1 MKKYPVQSQSYEGF
15 ETWWNQ
21 VRMSIQMHTK
31 IITILFC
38 FHVLLFFLACWY
50 KIDKA
55 SIRSASQ
62 WLFAY
67 IMWPTARLKFINP
80 NGTITYA
87 TAQRIAACAPLRT
100 YSIYIFHTMRNIFF
114 WCSSVYIFYI
124 PTWMFFHDKAK
135 YQSDRRHIRGSRLS
149 TIQEFNYE
157 VKKRKDEPGLH
168 IGSVR
173 MPKSLEPRHT
183 FIIGGPGA
191 GKTNCAA
198 QIIEDLKKRNEQAII
213 YDFKGDYLRRF
224 YDEEKD
230 IIFNPL
236 DARSV
241 GWNLFNEIET
251 PMDIDAM
258 ATSLIPHSISQMD
271 TFFPDAAR
279 DVFAGILYYLYS
291 ENQTTNKHIWD
302 TVTSEAEYVLEKLQS
317 IPDGKGAAKHIEL
330 PGSTQS
336 QGVFG
341 TLMEYAK
348 GLKYMADID
357 GTFQIKDWL
366 QNGKGMI
373 YITNYSIIQE
383 ALRPI
388 LSLFVDLLGRQVLS
402 LSESTERRIF
412 FFLDEFGTLQ
422 RLPTIV
428 KLLTMARSKGGC
440 VFIGIQDYGQIDQTY
455 SVNHRQSIINACG
468 NKIMFN
474 VDDPISA
481 RVSTDILSET
491 EYIEMNK
498 TRSMGVNDNRDG
510 TSLAERTK
518 RESLFLPAEL
528 MKLPDLTAIV
538 RFKSYDPLISTFKYK
553 IYPDKAPE
561 FVMRENLL
569 LKPTPKVEKVEKSSP
584 AGEEESISQAV
595 C

>member
-1 MKKYPVQSQSYEGF
+1 MNRYPVQSQSYEGF

-21 VRMSIQMHTK
+21 IRMSIQMHTK
-31 IITILFC
+31 IIAMLFF
-38 FHVLLFFLACWY
+38 FHVLIFFLACWLT
-50 KIDKA
+50 IDKA

-67 IMWPTARLKFINP
+67 VMWPTARMKFINP
-80 NGTITYA
+80 DGTIAYA
-87 TAQRIAACAPLRT
+87 TAQQIAACAPLKE
-100 YSIYIFHTMRNIFF
+100 YSMSVFHTMRNIFF
-114 WCSSVYIFYI
+114 WCAAVYIFYI
-124 PTWMFFHDKAK
+124 PIWMFFHEKAK
-135 YQSDRRHIRGSRLS
+135 YQSDRKHIRGSRLS
-149 TIQEFNYE
+149 TVKEFNYE
-157 VKKRKDEPGLH
+157 VKRRKEEPGLP

-173 MPKSLEPRHT
+173 MPKFLEPRHT

-198 QIIEDLKKRNEQAII
+198 QIIEDLKKRNAQAII

-251 PMDIDAM
+251 PMDIDAL
-258 ATSLIPHSISQMD
+258 ATSLIPHSIAQAD

-279 DVFAGILYYLYS
+279 DVFAGILHYLYI
-291 ENQTTNKHIWD
+291 ENQRNNQHIWD
-302 TVTSEAEYVLEKLQS
+302 MVTSEAEYILDRLQS
-317 IPDGKGAAKHIEL
+317 IPEGKGAAKHIEL

-348 GLKYMADID
+348 GLKYMAEMD
-357 GTFQIKDWL
+357 GPFKIKDWL
-366 QNGKGMI
+366 QHGNGMI

-402 LSESTERRIF
+402 LSESTDRRIF
-412 FFLDEFGTLQ
+412 FLLDEFGTLQ
-422 RLPTIV
+422 RLLTIV

-455 SVNHRQSIINACG
+455 SINHRQSIINACG
-468 NKIMFN
+468 NKIIFN
-474 VDDPISA
+474 VDDPTSA
-481 RVSTDILSET
+481 KVSSDILSET

-510 TSLAERTK
+510 TTLAERTR

-538 RFKSYDPLISTFKYK
+538 RFKTFDPLITTFKYK
-553 IYPDKAPE
+553 DYPDKTSG
-561 FVMRENLL
+561 FVMRDDLL
-569 LKPTPKVEKVEKSSP
+569 LKPRTNAHRSVVEDMEP
-584 AGEEESISQAV
+584 IAP
-595 C
+595 

>member
-1 MKKYPVQSQSYEGF
+1 MKSYPVQSQSYEGF

-21 VRMSIQMHTK
+21 LRMSIQMHTK
-31 IITILFC
+31 IVAMLFC
-38 FHVLLFFLACWY
+38 FHVLIFFLACWY
-50 KIDKA
+50 KIDNA

-67 IMWPTARLKFINP
+67 TMWPTAKMKFTNP
-80 NGTITYA
+80 NGTIAYA
-87 TAQRIAACAPLRT
+87 TAQRIAACVPLRA
-100 YSIYIFHTMRNIFF
+100 YSIGVFYTMRNIFF
-114 WCSSVYIFYI
+114 WCAAVYIFYVPI
-124 PTWMFFHDKAK
+124 WMFFHDKAK
-135 YQSDRRHIRGSRLS
+135 NLSDRKHIRGSRLS
-149 TIQEFNYE
+149 TIKEFNYE
-157 VKKRKDEPGLH
+157 VKKRKEEPGLPV
-168 IGSVR
+168 GSVR

-198 QIIEDLKKRNEQAII
+198 QIIEDLKKRNAQAII

-224 YDEEKD
+224 YEEEKD

-258 ATSLIPHSISQMD
+258 ATSLIPHSISQID

-279 DVFAGILYYLYS
+279 DVFAGILYYLYN
-291 ENQTTNKHIWD
+291 ENQRSNRHIWE
-302 TVTSEAEYVLEKLQS
+302 TVTSDAEYILECLQGM
-317 IPDGKGAAKHIEL
+317 PEGRGAAKHIEL

-348 GLKYMADID
+348 GLKYMAQTD
-357 GTFQIKDWL
+357 GQFKIKDWL
-366 QNGKGMI
+366 HNGEGMI

-412 FFLDEFGTLQ
+412 FLLDEFGTLQ

-455 SVNHRQSIINACG
+455 STNHRQSIINACG
-468 NKIMFN
+468 NKIIFN
-474 VDDPISA
+474 VDDPTSAKIS
-481 RVSTDILSET
+481 SDILSET
-491 EYIEMNK
+491 EYVEMNK

-510 TSLAERTK
+510 TTLAERTK
-518 RESLFLPAEL
+518 RESLIMPAEL
-528 MKLPDLTAIV
+528 MKLPDLTAII
-538 RFKSYDPLISTFKYK
+538 RFKTYDPLITTFEHKD
-553 IYPDKAPE
+553 YPDKAPG
-561 FVMRENLL
+561 FVMREDLL
-569 LKPTPKVEKVEKSSP
+569 LKPKPKVHEPSP
-584 AGEEESISQAV
+584 SRSGESMSPSV
-595 C
+595 P